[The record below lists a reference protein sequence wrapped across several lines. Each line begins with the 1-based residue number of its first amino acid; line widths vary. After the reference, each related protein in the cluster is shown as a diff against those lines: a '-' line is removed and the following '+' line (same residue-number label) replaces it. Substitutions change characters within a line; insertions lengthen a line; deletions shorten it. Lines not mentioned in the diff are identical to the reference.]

1 MLLLIAMRQRNISH
15 EKMNLT
21 RLFPGKRWPIRSCKG
36 NALAGLLA
44 GLLLVAS
51 ALASSDRVPATVT
64 TSSIDG
70 IIAAIDAPALRLHVR
85 TDNGRQLHLT
95 VANVDAMRAVNA
107 GDHVRLDVDGHGV
120 VVNIQRTAVIT
131 RPIPYSRG

>member
-1 MLLLIAMRQRNISH
+1 M
-15 EKMNLT
+15 
-21 RLFPGKRWPIRSCKG
+21 P
-36 NALAGLLA
+36 
-44 GLLLVAS
+44 
-51 ALASSDRVPATVT
+51 

-70 IIAAIDAPALRLHVR
+70 IIAAIDAPSLRLHVL
-85 TDNGRQLHLT
+85 TDNGSQLHLT